1 MVGVVVGKN
10 IWKVIPQYIV
20 HNQVYDLTNTMTF
33 NLKASVLE
41 SLLDMKEY
49 TILKKSIAN
58 YQSDRVLDS
67 KINTEL
73 QAFSTKQQIFNQ

>member
-1 MVGVVVGKN
+1 
-10 IWKVIPQYIV
+10 
-20 HNQVYDLTNTMTF
+20 MTF